1 MKSSQQMYTLSL
13 SLLYKSGN
21 PDALFCPHPINRTA
35 MIMVGMHVNIHA
47 CREEMHMN
55 MDAEINVI
63 HHVNWLFKLSNLM
76 KLEVDNYWYRVKYK
90 I

>member
-1 MKSSQQMYTLSL
+1 MYTLSL
-13 SLLYKSGN
+13 SLLYKSAT
-21 PDALFCPHPINRTA
+21 PDALLCPHPINRTA
-35 MIMVGMHVNIHA
+35 MIRVGMHVNIHA
-47 CREEMHMN
+47 CTEEMHMN
-55 MDAEINVI
+55 TDAEINVI